1 MKIHITIDE
10 PVILT
15 DTFGKIIKG
24 PMKSLG
30 PFETFNSAIKWLE
43 FLKTKHE
50 EDREVFMNELQSSS
64 RSKA

>member
-15 DTFGKIIKG
+15 DTFGKLIKG
-24 PMKSLG
+24 PMRVLI
-30 PFETFNSAIKWLE
+30 PFETFDSAIKWLE

-50 EDREVFMNELQSSS
+50 EDREVFMNKLQSSS
-64 RSKA
+64 RSTA